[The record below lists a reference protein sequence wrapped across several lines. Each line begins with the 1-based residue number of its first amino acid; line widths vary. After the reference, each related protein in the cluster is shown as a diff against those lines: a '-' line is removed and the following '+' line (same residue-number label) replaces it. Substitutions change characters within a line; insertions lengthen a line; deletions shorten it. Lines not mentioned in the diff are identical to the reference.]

1 MKAVVVGAAGQLG
14 RALVAGAPSGAHV
27 IAYDRSDLDI
37 TAKEQVDSAIAT
49 CEPDVVFNAAAYT
62 AVDKAESE
70 PDKAHAI
77 NADAVGYLAEA
88 SHNAGA
94 KFVHVSTDFVF
105 SGKDSVPYLPDA
117 ATAPLGIY
125 GATKLAG
132 EQEAAKADNSLI
144 VRTAWVYDRM
154 GRNFVN
160 TMLRLMRERDTLS
173 VVADQIGTP
182 TLTDDLASALWQLA
196 DENAQGTFHFTNS
209 GVASW
214 YDFAVAIQEEAMAT
228 GSLDHAIPV
237 LPIRT
242 RDYPT
247 PAARPCYS
255 VLDCSKT
262 YETLGKPARHWRQA
276 LRSIFED
283 ND

>member
-37 TAKEQVDSAIAT
+37 TEVKQVDAAIAS
-49 CEPDVVFNAAAYT
+49 CEPNIVFNAAAYT

-70 PDKAHAI
+70 PDRAHAI

-88 SHNAGA
+88 SRNADA

-105 SGKDSVPYLPDA
+105 SGKDGVPYTPDA
-117 ATAPLGIY
+117 ATAPLGVY

-132 EQEAAKADNSLI
+132 ERAAGKVDNSLI
-144 VRTAWVYDRM
+144 VRTAWVYDRQ
-154 GRNFVN
+154 GSNFVN

-173 VVADQIGTP
+173 VVADQVGTP
-182 TLTDDLASALWQLA
+182 TLTDDLAGALWQLA
-196 DENAQGTFHFTNS
+196 EEDARGTFQFTNS

-214 YDFAVAIQEEAMAT
+214 YDFAVAIQEEAMAAGT
-228 GSLDHAIPV
+228 LDRAIQV

-242 RDYPT
+242 QDYPT
-247 PAARPCYS
+247 PAARPSYS

-262 YETLGKPARHWRQA
+262 YEALGKPARHWRKA